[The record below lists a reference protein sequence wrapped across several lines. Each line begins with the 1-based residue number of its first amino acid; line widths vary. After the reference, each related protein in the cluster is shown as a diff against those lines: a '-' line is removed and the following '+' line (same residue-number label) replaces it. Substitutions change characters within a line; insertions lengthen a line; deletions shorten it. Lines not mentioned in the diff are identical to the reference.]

1 MRLPALQRPSPLE
14 TAAALPHVRGL
25 SPARSITAA
34 PPHPG
39 PIGGRCAQP
48 HHPAGHGQQGKTR
61 DGSHVHCGSLDE
73 GGARLCPC
81 GLATSTPQSFLVA
94 SLAAHAYRL
103 GSSPPTHH
111 RQVRAAPGPDPPD
124 FEPVPHK
131 GTVTRRF
138 LAYSSP
144 SRSPDP
150 HHLAVLTRPGFVR
163 AAPTLPGTT
172 RIRLPP
178 APPSCYDRIS
188 GEGLSPPLKPQR
200 LTAHP

>member
-1 MRLPALQRPSPLE
+1 MPTASGVPSPL
-14 TAAALPHVRGL
+14 
-25 SPARSITAA
+25 
-34 PPHPG
+34 
-39 PIGGRCAQP
+39 
-48 HHPAGHGQQGKTR
+48 
-61 DGSHVHCGSLDE
+61 
-73 GGARLCPC
+73 
-81 GLATSTPQSFLVA
+81 
-94 SLAAHAYRL
+94 
-103 GSSPPTHH
+103 

-124 FEPVPHK
+124 FEPVSHK

-178 APPSCYDRIS
+178 APPLRYDGAG
-188 GEGLSPPLKPQR
+188 GEGLSPPPES
-200 LTAHP
+200 TAPHGATGSRSTPHVRPLASCLRPH